1 MDFLFI
7 LAGAALWG
15 LTALLGLAFRRL
27 EAPARES
34 KAGERA

>member
-15 LTALLGLAFRRL
+15 LTVLLGLAFRRL
-27 EAPARES
+27 EAPTGDHKGGDR
-34 KAGERA
+34 K

>member
-15 LTALLGLAFRRL
+15 LTMLLGLALRRL
-27 EAPARES
+27 EAPAQEN
-34 KAGERA
+34 KPGERA